1 MWGSATADRHLG
13 MGSPKIDH
21 DGAASRSVRRTDGRP
36 EPDRP
41 AAGVWSLC
49 WQAAV
54 GRNFLATPE
63 LQAKVRSRL
72 IGAHQSKG
80 RVLVDY
86 VLLPTEIHVVARVG
100 QNDSVTGIAR
110 AFGNVVSRWVR
121 QAQARRGPVLA
132 GPFVARQLQ
141 STDDVRQE
149 ARMLAWRAVVLKE
162 AVSPTH
168 YAQGALRAAL
178 GLSPSKGFDP
188 RPLLNCFGES
198 VPAARI
204 ALRQWLTTRP
214 TDAEWRAWELTRGL
228 AVATC
233 GEGGA
238 CLSARAVRAG
248 AAALI
253 AAGGSYGVEGAL
265 QALDSW
271 VGLRLQGAGAA
282 TAKGSLWFP
291 AQDNSSQVAARRRGL
306 VACLAV
312 DHQLCPAAAV
322 ARHFHRAKA
331 TLCEQMASCR
341 RRPEDRMIL
350 GTPLSRILDD
360 LAGTPARE
368 SSMRSASA
376 DFVVPTAGSF
386 RR

>member
-1 MWGSATADRHLG
+1 
-13 MGSPKIDH
+13 
-21 DGAASRSVRRTDGRP
+21 VR
-36 EPDRP
+36 
-41 AAGVWSLC
+41 C
-49 WQAAV
+49 
-54 GRNFLATPE
+54 
-63 LQAKVRSRL
+63 RL

-121 QAQARRGPVLA
+121 QAQSRRGPVLA

-162 AVSPTH
+162 SVSPTH
-168 YAQGALRAAL
+168 YAHGALRAAL

-188 RPLLNCFGES
+188 RPLLNCFGDS

-204 ALRQWLTTRP
+204 ALRQWLSMRP

-228 AVATC
+228 ALATC

-238 CLSARAVRAG
+238 CLSARAVQAG

-271 VGLRLQGAGAA
+271 VGLRLQVAGAV
-282 TAKGSLWFP
+282 AKTDAWFKAP
-291 AQDNSSQVAARRRGL
+291 DGSSQVAARRRGL

-312 DHQLCPAAAV
+312 DHQICPAAAV

-341 RRPEDRMIL
+341 RRPEDRAIL
-350 GTPLSRILDD
+350 GTPLSRILDE
-360 LAGTPARE
+360 LATSPTRA
-368 SSMRSASA
+368 SSMKSVLSG
-376 DFVVPTAGSF
+376 FIVPTVG
-386 RR
+386 RPQG